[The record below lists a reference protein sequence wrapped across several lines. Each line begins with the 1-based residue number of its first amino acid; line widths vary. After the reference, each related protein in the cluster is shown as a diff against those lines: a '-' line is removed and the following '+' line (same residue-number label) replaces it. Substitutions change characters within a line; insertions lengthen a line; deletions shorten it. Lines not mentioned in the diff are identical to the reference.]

1 MQKQAAGPESLLP
14 GFSFLS
20 LGPPSPRLGRPR
32 SPSRRLIR
40 SGKDSPLPSR
50 LLPGG
55 GTPLPRNSSRGGPPQ
70 PPLAGSTQPKR
81 RRLFQNRQPG
91 RSPLPPGFSFLSLGP
106 PSLHLEWCH
115 SPPRKIC
122 TERERQILSHS
133 AFAGKL
139 YSPSPDGK
147 NRVRPQSKRRPL
159 FQGAGETGVPWQFG
173 AGDEFSLPRVY
184 PKGKSGHPPRDG

>member
-1 MQKQAAGPESLLP
+1 MQKQTAGPESLLP
-14 GFSFLS
+14 GCFFLS
-20 LGPPSPRLGRPR
+20 LGTNFPALGEA
-32 SPSRRLIR
+32 
-40 SGKDSPLPSR
+40 
-50 LLPGG
+50 
-55 GTPLPRNSSRGGPPQ
+55 PQ
-70 PPLAGSTQPKR
+70 
-81 RRLFQNRQPG
+81 
-91 RSPLPPGFSFLSLGP
+91 SLQ
-106 PSLHLEWCH
+106 E
-115 SPPRKIC
+115 ID
-122 TERERQILSHS
+122 TERERQFLSRP